1 MPWVNQ
7 RQKLRETIAKELHEV
22 EKEHPPTDIEMTQIS
37 SSPDSITP
45 NPSFNNSSFNN
56 SSLNNSGAYIL
67 RSSSGVN
74 IISNNSSLNS
84 SSAQIL
90 SSSTPL
96 SRALSSPYLTRIHSQ
111 NTIVVPKRS
120 ITQSSSPSLANSKD
134 S

>member
-45 NPSFNNSSFNN
+45 NPSFNN